1 MRVAVMD
8 YDLCKPS
15 KCHIECV
22 NFCPVNRSGTIA
34 IEISD
39 KAKGKPVIYEETC
52 IGCGICVRK
61 CPFEAISIVNVPDQ
75 YEREVLHRHGVNGFK
90 LYGIPTPKR
99 GKILGLI
106 GKNGSGKTTI
116 LRILSGE
123 IVPNLGEVEHEASRD
138 KVLSKFKGREIYDY
152 FNQLYFKKL
161 KVVHKIQYIELV
173 GRVLKGRVSELMK
186 RADERGRLDE
196 LKSMLGMETFWE
208 KEVSTLSGG
217 ELQKLLIAA
226 ALAKEADVYVF
237 DEPSYLDVRERLN
250 MALAI
255 REMTKDKFVV
265 VVEHDLIVL
274 DYLTDLVHIIYGEP
288 AVYGKVSRPYA
299 TRVGINYLIEG
310 YLPAENMKI
319 RDQRIQFNLRELD
332 QLQQK
337 GQPMLFWTNMNVE
350 LGDFVLAVNEG
361 NAGRGEV
368 IGILGPNGIGKTTF
382 VRTIVGEVKPSSGMV
397 YPEGLRLSYKPQRIA
412 PIYHGKVKDF
422 LSSVGQ
428 DVLSSS
434 SWFYE
439 EVIRKLNLHRLI
451 ESEVSTLSGGE
462 LQKLL
467 IAAALAKEADVYVFD
482 EPSSY
487 LDVEERYVVAKA
499 IKRVTLERRS
509 VTFVVEH
516 DLALHDYIS
525 DSLIV
530 FDGRPGRNGSASPP
544 LPRREGMNLFL
555 KKVNVTFRRDPDT
568 GRPRVNKPGSY
579 LDRMQKEK
587 GQYYFTEIVRET
599 E

>member
-1 MRVAVMD
+1 MD

-237 DEPSYLDVRERLN
+237 DEPS
-250 MALAI
+250 
-255 REMTKDKFVV
+255 
-265 VVEHDLIVL
+265 
-274 DYLTDLVHIIYGEP
+274 
-288 AVYGKVSRPYA
+288 
-299 TRVGINYLIEG
+299 
-310 YLPAENMKI
+310 
-319 RDQRIQFNLRELD
+319 
-332 QLQQK
+332 
-337 GQPMLFWTNMNVE
+337 
-350 LGDFVLAVNEG
+350 
-361 NAGRGEV
+361 
-368 IGILGPNGIGKTTF
+368 
-382 VRTIVGEVKPSSGMV
+382 
-397 YPEGLRLSYKPQRIA
+397 
-412 PIYHGKVKDF
+412 
-422 LSSVGQ
+422 
-428 DVLSSS
+428 
-434 SWFYE
+434 
-439 EVIRKLNLHRLI
+439 
-451 ESEVSTLSGGE
+451 
-462 LQKLL
+462 
-467 IAAALAKEADVYVFD
+467 
-482 EPSSY
+482 SY